1 MLSIYTLS
9 IGHLGCV
16 IRLHSRLLSYVL
28 HAPATF
34 FDLVPHGRIVNRF
47 SQDIATLDNPVLVSL
62 NSTLNCVLTCFLTLC
77 LACTLNIYM
86 IIPIC
91 LLTIIYL
98 YIQNLYVTT
107 SRQLKRLE
115 SISLSPIFSHF
126 SETLSGVDSIRAYKL
141 IEIYKTISSTR
152 QDLNNS
158 AVYASITSQRW
169 LAVLLELVGNSVI
182 LAVAILSV
190 VAQGYLSA
198 GFSGLVI
205 TYALNLNQTLNWLVR
220 MFSELETNIVCVERI
235 HEYSSIEQE

>member
-1 MLSIYTLS
+1 M
-9 IGHLGCV
+9 
-16 IRLHSRLLSYVL
+16 
-28 HAPATF
+28 
-34 FDLVPHGRIVNRF
+34 
-47 SQDIATLDNPVLVSL
+47 VSL

-158 AVYASITSQRW
+158 AIYASIISQR
-169 LAVLLELVGNSVI
+169 LVGY
-182 LAVAILSV
+182 
-190 VAQGYLSA
+190 YL
-198 GFSGLVI
+198 
-205 TYALNLNQTLNWLVR
+205 
-220 MFSELETNIVCVERI
+220 
-235 HEYSSIEQE
+235 